1 MMNAITAAAAAVAAI
16 LATAIYGEMVE
27 RTILVEVPGTIPGT
41 VRYERRTIRVR
52 NDD

>member
-1 MMNAITAAAAAVAAI
+1 MMNAITAATAAVAAI
-16 LATAIYGEMVE
+16 LATAILGEMVE
-27 RTILVEVPGTIPGT
+27 RTILVEVPGRCGT